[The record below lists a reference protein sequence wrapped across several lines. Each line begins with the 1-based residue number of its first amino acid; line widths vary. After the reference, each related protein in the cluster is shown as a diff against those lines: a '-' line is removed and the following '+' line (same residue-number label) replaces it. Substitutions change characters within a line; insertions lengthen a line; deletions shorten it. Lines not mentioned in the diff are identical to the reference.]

1 MPVPITCEHR
11 SIHVC
16 EMMECLGIEPGGG
29 VASHLGLR
37 YATALRHCETCL
49 SKEVCRDWLASAP
62 ASIALA
68 PSFCPNA
75 DIFFELQ
82 VDQPRARRS

>member
-1 MPVPITCEHR
+1 
-11 SIHVC
+11 
-16 EMMECLGIEPGGG
+16 MMERLGIEPGGG
-29 VASHLGLR
+29 VAPHLGPHLGLR

-49 SKEVCRDWLASAP
+49 SKEVCRDWLTSAP